1 MIEKRNDGVI
11 NTFIFSER
19 DNVVHY
25 HALIYELQ
33 ARLEFGNALA
43 LTPTTRKILANLLGK
58 ELAEIHYQLE
68 LFALQ
73 DQRKHFE
80 AESKD
85 VNKE

>member
-43 LTPTTRKILANLLGK
+43 LTPTI
-58 ELAEIHYQLE
+58 
-68 LFALQ
+68 
-73 DQRKHFE
+73 
-80 AESKD
+80 
-85 VNKE
+85 